1 VEESLAVLLQQ
12 GVPHGRRVLIPV
24 FVRHSE
30 QKRVHRLE
38 REARSLVSTRVFYT
52 HTHGQGCDDLQDAAF
67 LEEQERRYGRLIDG
81 VQQVERNH
89 LRIESPE
96 LKSPR

>member
-1 VEESLAVLLQQ
+1 MLLQQ

-38 REARSLVSTRVFYT
+38 RKAKRVVSTRVYYT
-52 HTHGQGCDDLQDAAF
+52 HWKGVNDLQDAAF
-67 LEEQERRYGRLIDG
+67 LEEQERRYGRLIDS

-89 LRIESPE
+89 VRIESAE